1 MLSFRILK
9 PHPRAA
15 LRLSPPLREGSEWPG
30 LLNSS
35 LITLRSS
42 LKRGHRILHSSL
54 FVYYGVSLFLPFY
67 PFTFLPLKKPLK
79 LALPLHIFFYEEVFA
94 IEHGVGK
101 LRDPVAEDEH
111 AALARELKVQLD
123 VTVTIDEEVDVLM
136 RLHIIFREEYQML
149 AVLAHVRR
157 LCAILTLQTAVLCP

>member
-1 MLSFRILK
+1 MLNVRILK

-15 LRLSPPLREGSEWPG
+15 LRLPPPLREGSEWPG

-54 FVYYGVSLFLPFY
+54 FTSQGVSLFLPFY

>member
-1 MLSFRILK
+1 MNC
-9 PHPRAA
+9 
-15 LRLSPPLREGSEWPG
+15 RLSADVEFS
-30 LLNSS
+30 NFDFSF
-35 LITLRSS
+35 
-42 LKRGHRILHSSL
+42 LKGYRILHSSL
-54 FVYYGVSLFLPFY
+54 FTLHLKEAIEFFTLRSSLF
-67 PFTFLPLKKPLK
+67 PLK

-101 LRDPVAEDEH
+101 LRDPIAEDEH

-136 RLHIIFREEYQML
+136 RLHIIFREEHQML

>member
-1 MLSFRILK
+1 MLNFRILK

-15 LRLSPPLREGSEWPG
+15 LRLPPPLREGSEWPG

-35 LITLRSS
+35 LFTLR
-42 LKRGHRILHSSL
+42 LLRRQP
-54 FVYYGVSLFLPFY
+54 FLPFY

-79 LALPLHIFFYEEVFA
+79 LALPLHIFFYKEVFA